1 MTASPVLGVLGG
13 GQLGRMLSVAASRLG
28 VRTRVLDESPDAP
41 SGDVAEL
48 HVGRF
53 DDERALARFA
63 QGLSVATYEFEN
75 IPIGPV
81 RTLASM
87 VDVRPGVRALE
98 VAQDRVHER
107 EMARSVRVPTPRDAT
122 VSREEELPPALAS
135 VGLPAILKT
144 RRMGYDGKGQVVI
157 AGMDDLQRGRELLA
171 RSGCLL
177 DKMMRFTREVSIIGA
192 RSMTGEIAFYPLCEN
207 VHEGGILRVTR
218 APAAAPAIVRVAAE
232 RHLRAVAE
240 ALDYVGVLTLELFDM
255 GEGAEPRLLLN
266 EIAPRVHNSGHWTIE
281 GAHCDQF
288 ENHVRAVMGMPLGDA
303 TARGCSAMV
312 NLIGALPEAGALLRV
327 RGGRV
332 HLYGKQ
338 ARPGR
343 KLGHVTLT
351 DEDPSRLDARVEEL
365 VRLVRPSWC

>member
-13 GQLGRMLSVAASRLG
+13 GQLGRMLAVAASRLG
-28 VRTRVLDESPDAP
+28 VRTRVLDGSPDAP
-41 SGDVAEL
+41 AGDVAEL

-63 QGLSVATYEFEN
+63 EGLSVATYEFEN
-75 IPIGPV
+75 IPSGPV
-81 RTLASM
+81 RALAEM

-98 VAQDRVHER
+98 IAQDRVDER
-107 EMARSVRVPTPRDAT
+107 ELARSVRVPTPRDAA
-122 VSREEELPPALAS
+122 VDGAEGLDGAIGE

-157 AGMDDLQRGRELLA
+157 SGAEDVARAGELLKHG
-171 RSGCLL
+171 GCLL
-177 DKMMRFTREVSIIGA
+177 DRKVGFARELSIIGA
-192 RSMTGEIAFYPLCEN
+192 RSMSGEIAFYPLCEN

-218 APAAAPAIVRVAAE
+218 APAEAPAIVRVAAE

-240 ALDYVGVLTLELFDM
+240 ALGYVGVLTLELFDM

-288 ENHVRAVMGMPLGDA
+288 ESHVRAVMGMALGD
-303 TARGCSAMV
+303 TGSRGHSAMV
-312 NLIGALPEAGALLRV
+312 NLIGSLPDAGALLRV

-332 HLYGKQ
+332 HLYGKE

-351 DEDPSRLDARVEEL
+351 DEDPKRLDARVDEL
-365 VRLVRPSWC
+365 LRLVRPSWC